1 MLLPILGC
9 DVLWFYGFISSA
21 ARAPFYLLILEHT
34 VSQVV
39 NLILSNA
46 KDISAKGKL
55 SRPTTGM
62 PLILALLMLTL
73 QAESGLRSQ
82 K

>member
-1 MLLPILGC
+1 
-9 DVLWFYGFISSA
+9 
-21 ARAPFYLLILEHT
+21 LEHT
-34 VSQVV
+34 ISQVV

-46 KDISAKGKL
+46 EDISAKGKL